1 MKKSRRTF
9 IKSIPVLSL
18 LPLGIEKPG
27 QYPISSNTYDWLTFF
42 RRDGKEWGKDLD
54 EDIKLYATS
63 GLTAIEPSLDSEKMA
78 IDYISV
84 LKKYHIQMPSVYVGS
99 VLHQAEKVQATLQ
112 HILRIADVVRGHG
125 TKIIVTNPN
134 PITWSQPTN
143 KSDEELRTQ
152 VRALEELGAKLRAK
166 GLHLAYHTHNME
178 LRAGAR
184 EFHHMLQNTTAR
196 NVSFCFDVHW
206 VYRGSDDSELAV
218 FDVLKMYGHR
228 VIELHI
234 RQSQQGI
241 WKETFTAEGDIDYS
255 RFAAELKR
263 LKVMP
268 HLVIEQCLEEK
279 TPITMSVVEAHRMDL
294 MNVKRVFR

>member
-18 LPLGIEKPG
+18 LPLGIDKPG

-63 GLTAIEPSLDSEKMA
+63 GLTAIEPSLDSVQQA
-78 IDYISV
+78 INYIAV
-84 LKKYHIQMPSVYVGS
+84 LKKYNIQMPSIYVGS
-99 VLHQAEKVQATLQ
+99 VLHQAQAAHTS
-112 HILRIADVVRGHG
+112 ILKILEIADIVKAFG

-134 PITWSQPTN
+134 PISWAQPEN
-143 KSDEELRTQ
+143 KSDEALKTQ
-152 VRALEELGAKLRAK
+152 AIALEDLGTKLRAK

-184 EFHHMLQNTTAR
+184 EFHHMLQNTNAK

-241 WKETFTAEGDIDYS
+241 WKETFSAEGDIDYS

-279 TPITMSVVEAHRMDL
+279 TPNTMSVVEAHRMDL